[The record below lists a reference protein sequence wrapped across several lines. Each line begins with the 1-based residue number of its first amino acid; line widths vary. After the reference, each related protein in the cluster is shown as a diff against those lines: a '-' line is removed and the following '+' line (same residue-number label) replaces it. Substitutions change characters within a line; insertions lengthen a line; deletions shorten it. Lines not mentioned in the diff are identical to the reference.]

1 MKKIFG
7 LITAVSLLFVACE
20 RHPAS
25 QIPKE
30 GEEKEAAKSET
41 VHDSE
46 PVPSPSGTPK
56 TFFPKN

>member
-7 LITAVSLLFVACE
+7 LIAAVSLIFAACE
-20 RHPAS
+20 RHPVS

-30 GEEKEAAKSET
+30 GDDKEAAKSDAA
-41 VHDSE
+41 HDADAS
-46 PVPSPSGTPK
+46 PSPSGTPK